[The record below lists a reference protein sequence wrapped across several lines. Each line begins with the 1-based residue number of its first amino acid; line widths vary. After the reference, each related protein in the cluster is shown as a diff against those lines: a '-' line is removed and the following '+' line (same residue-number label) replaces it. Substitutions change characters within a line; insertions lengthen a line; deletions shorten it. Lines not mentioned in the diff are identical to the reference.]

1 MGGVTVMP
9 KVLADS
15 AEEERR
21 QLRASLRRRLAREAG
36 IDPETAVLVT
46 IELERP
52 DGRRVSN
59 TCAVPGD
66 MLTRHD
72 TRAWGKIADGF
83 GHDYSKVMGLPE

>member
-1 MGGVTVMP
+1 MP

-21 QLRASLRRRLAREAG
+21 QLRVSLRRRLAGASG
-36 IDPETAVLVT
+36 IDPDTAVLVT

-52 DGRRVSN
+52 DGQRVSS

-66 MLTRHD
+66 MLTSHD
-72 TRAWGKIADGF
+72 GRAWAKVADGF
-83 GHDYSKVMGLPE
+83 SDGYSRLMELAE